1 MSSSARRATLQLRCE
16 LAWLLST
23 YSQKELRNGE
33 EAVDLAER
41 CSEADPKH
49 ARSFD
54 VLAAACAETGD
65 FARAVET
72 AGQALSL
79 ASRQGQTALQRQ
91 IEMRLRLYRSGHPF
105 RQ

>member
-1 MSSSARRATLQLRCE
+1 MCE

-23 YSQKELRNGE
+23 SSQKELRNGE

-41 CSEADPKH
+41 CREADPKD

-54 VLAAACAETGD
+54 VLAAAYAETGD

-72 AGQALSL
+72 AARALSL
-79 ASRQGQTALQRQ
+79 ASREGQTALQQQ
-91 IEMRLRLYRSGHPF
+91 IEMRLRPYRSGRAY